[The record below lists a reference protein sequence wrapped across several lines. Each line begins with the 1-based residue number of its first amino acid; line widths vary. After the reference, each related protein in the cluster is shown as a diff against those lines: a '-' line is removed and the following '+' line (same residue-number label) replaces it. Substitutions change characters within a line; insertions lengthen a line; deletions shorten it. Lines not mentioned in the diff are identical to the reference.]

1 MERGTGGLTTGQRE
15 RVEYIERMSQELSR
29 MADGA
34 GLKVLAY
41 LLEMAR
47 EEAAAAI
54 GDRPALQVVPKA
66 PTVKVRPRIPPPME
80 D

>member
-1 MERGTGGLTTGQRE
+1 
-15 RVEYIERMSQELSR
+15 

-47 EEAAAAI
+47 EEAASAGAGQTRVEAVPRQPD
-54 GDRPALQVVPKA
+54 GDM
-66 PTVKVRPRIPPPME
+66 TPRTR
-80 D
+80 

>member
-1 MERGTGGLTTGQRE
+1 MERGTGGLTDAQRE
-15 RVEYIERMSQELSR
+15 RVEYIARMSQELSR

-47 EEAAAAI
+47 EEAASAGAVQTRVEAVPRQPD
-54 GDRPALQVVPKA
+54 GDM
-66 PTVKVRPRIPPPME
+66 TPRTR
-80 D
+80 